1 MLEKAKR
8 NREKKELVDLTNF
21 RIKLLES
28 VKNILLNCIYLVRL
42 PEKLEAGFWTGELS
56 QVLGSW
62 GGGELSLIQL
72 SIKGNIQNTVF
83 HEENSPITM
92 NK

>member
-42 PEKLEAGFWTGELS
+42 PEKLEAGF
-56 QVLGSW
+56 
-62 GGGELSLIQL
+62 
-72 SIKGNIQNTVF
+72 
-83 HEENSPITM
+83 
-92 NK
+92 

>member
-56 QVLGSW
+56 QVLGS
-62 GGGELSLIQL
+62 GGGELSFIQL
-72 SIKGNIQNTVF
+72 SIQGNIQNKVF